1 MVMSTVSQEIY
12 DERIARLEEMAD
24 EEEHASDRR
33 RRRWLQGLSTAALI
47 SSGARELYR
56 REVLQSLPTA
66 RYVLRSK
73 HHEWR
78 TTLHPEHET
87 VPNEMSDVSSHAASL
102 ALSWVGSER
111 RAEDQPWLS
120 IAAAGLAAFH
130 AYSSG
135 RQLFDELERGELDA
149 FSAVNAVVGAAS
161 VPLTLPEAIR
171 AVKGMIDR

>member
-1 MVMSTVSQEIY
+1 VSTVSEEVY
-12 DERIARLEEMAD
+12 EERITSLEAMVD

-33 RRRWLQGLSTAALI
+33 RRRWLQGLSTVALI

-56 REVLQSLPTA
+56 REVLASLPTA

-73 HHEWR
+73 DHEWR

-87 VPNEMSDVSSHAASL
+87 VPNDVSEVPSHAAAL
-102 ALSWVGSER
+102 ALSSVGGAR
-111 RAEDQPWLS
+111 RAEDHPWLS
-120 IAAAGLAAFH
+120 LAAAGLAAFH

-149 FSAVNAVVGAAS
+149 FSAVNAIVGAAS
-161 VPLTLPEAIR
+161 VPLTLPEAARAIR
-171 AVKGMIDR
+171 GLINR